1 MKKALVCSAVVGA
14 ILTSGQGNAVEFDG
28 FLTAGFAVHD
38 MPEMMYDS
46 NSDGIPDTQTP
57 ATYLNSIE
65 EDVSFDNDSKFGL
78 QITADVFEDM
88 QAVAQVLATGADEN
102 YDMDV
107 EWAYLDYS
115 INNNVSLRGGKV
127 KEPVFLISDYFEV
140 GYAYPWIRPP
150 EEVYNNNPINTI
162 VGMEALFTAQYGRT
176 TVIFQPYLG
185 SNSEAVPG
193 YNGAVTFDATNF
205 FGAAIQVSSPSFTFQ
220 ASTLK
225 TDVSTVGYIPVNA
238 GVFEGNPFN
247 GPQPGTSTSP
257 PTPSPLPYLNASASG
272 EAELSSVGFSFDI
285 SNFVGYAEYVTRD
298 ISGSVEGLFPD
309 QDGWYATFGY
319 RAGKFLPHIT
329 VASVEA
335 DPLPL
340 SAGASQGNTQDSLTL
355 GLRYEVNDSAAF
367 KFEYK
372 AIELDA
378 DTFSNGFFTG
388 EVSSGLATEDKASV
402 LSVALDVIF

>member
-1 MKKALVCSAVVGA
+1 MKKALLCSAIVGA
-14 ILTSGQGNAVEFDG
+14 VLSSGQGNAVEFDG

-38 MPEMMYDS
+38 MPDMAYDS
-46 NSDGIPDTQTP
+46 NADNIPDTLTP

-107 EWAYLDYS
+107 EWAYLDYT
-115 INNNVSLRGGKV
+115 INRYLNLRGGKV
-127 KEPVFLISDYFEV
+127 KEPVYLISDYYEV

-162 VGMEALFTAQYGRT
+162 VGMQALLTKQFGRT
-176 TVIFQPYLG
+176 TIIFQPYLG
-185 SNSEAVPG
+185 SNSDVVPG
-193 YNGAVTFDATNF
+193 TGGAVVFDATNF

-225 TDVSTVGYIPVNA
+225 TDVSTVGFLTV
-238 GVFEGNPFN
+238 G
-247 GPQPGTSTSP
+247 GPDPGTPTTP
-257 PTPSPLPYLNASASG
+257 PTPGPVLTINASATG
-272 EAELSSVGFSFDI
+272 EAELSSVGFSFDV

-309 QDGWYATFGY
+309 QDGWYVTFGY
-319 RAGKFLPHIT
+319 RAGKFLPHVT
-329 VASVEA
+329 VASVES

-340 SAGASQGNTQDSLTL
+340 TSGASQGNTQDSVTL

-372 AIELDA
+372 SIQLDT
-378 DTFSNGFFTG
+378 DTASNGFFVADVPG
-388 EVSSGLATEDKASV
+388 AFYTEDKASV
-402 LSVALDVIF
+402 VSVALDVIF

>member
-1 MKKALVCSAVVGA
+1 MRKALLCSALFGA
-14 ILTSGQGNAVEFDG
+14 VLASGQGNAVEFDG

-38 MPEMMYDS
+38 MDDMAYDS
-46 NSDGIPDTQTP
+46 DGNGTLDAKTP

-65 EDVSFDNDSKFGL
+65 KDVSFDNDSKFGL

-88 QAVAQVLATGADEN
+88 QAVAQVLATGADQN

-107 EWAYLDYS
+107 EWAYLDYT
-115 INNNVSLRGGKV
+115 INDNVSLRGGKV

-150 EEVYNNNPINTI
+150 EEVYGNNPINTI
-162 VGMEALFTAQYGRT
+162 VGMEALFTANIGGGT
-176 TVIFQPYLG
+176 TLIVQPYLG
-185 SNSEAVPG
+185 SNTDAVPG
-193 YNGAVTFDATNF
+193 TNGDVIFDATNF
-205 FGAAIQVSSPSFTFQ
+205 YGMAIQISSAAFTFQ
-220 ASTLK
+220 ASALK
-225 TDVSTVGYIPVNA
+225 TDVATTGFLTM
-238 GVFEGNPFN
+238 GG
-247 GPQPGTSTSP
+247 
-257 PTPSPLPYLNASASG
+257 PLPGDFTAFPPIGQVQVINASATG
-272 EAELSSVGFSFDI
+272 DAQLASVGFSFDI

-298 ISGSVEGLFPD
+298 IEGSVEGLFPD

-335 DPLPL
+335 KLKP
-340 SAGASQGNTQDSLTL
+340 GATPFVGANQGNTQDSVTV

-372 AIELDA
+372 AIQLD
-378 DTFSNGFFTG
+378 DTTFSSGYFTADVPG
-388 EVSSGLATEDKASV
+388 SFVTTDKASV
-402 LSVALDVIF
+402 VSVALDVIF